1 MEKQQSIIIIGG
13 GVGGLFC
20 GAILSKEGYNVTVFE
35 QHCKIGGGLHQF
47 KREGVEFETG
57 MHMIGTFQRGGVL
70 NKICSY
76 LGIMNKLS
84 ILPSDDNCFEL
95 FQIGSDQKK
104 YRYAKGAER
113 FIETLA
119 AEFPEEREN
128 IKRYVDAMYDIVKE
142 SKMFNLELSDYTI
155 RYLPKYMTS
164 VGEFIDSFTE
174 NERLRAVLALSN
186 PLYSGEQYKTPAYI
200 HVIISTLFIDGAA
213 RFVGGSQQL
222 AEALTNLIHQQGG
235 GVFTRNGVKHIE
247 IKDKEIEYIVT
258 ADGEK
263 HQADWYISAIHP
275 SSLFELMD
283 TSKIQRSYWQRI
295 NSIPNS
301 YSAFTL
307 FIIFKPDS
315 FPYMNYTGYYIDDY
329 SKVWKHGEYMP
340 DEFPNG
346 MMYITPPET
355 MNDKYAKK
363 MIINCIMN
371 FDAVKKW
378 ENTTVGKRG
387 EEYIMFKKRCEEQII
402 NKMEKVFPDIRAC
415 IKSVYSASP
424 LTIRDFYNQKEGA
437 LYGMKKDCNNITLSH
452 IPVRTKLKNLLLT
465 GQNINLHGIVGTPL
479 TAVYTCAELLGLE
492 YLLKKIQDNYNETT
506 FNLSEMEKTSGTDDI

>member
-1 MEKQQSIIIIGG
+1 MEKEQSIIIIGG
-13 GVGGLFC
+13 GIGGLFC
-20 GAILSKEGYNVTVFE
+20 GAILSKEGYNVKVFE
-35 QHCKIGGGLHQF
+35 QHYRVGGGLHQF

-57 MHMIGTFQRGGVL
+57 MHIIGTFQSGGLL

-76 LGIMNKLS
+76 LGIMDKLS
-84 ILPSDDNCFEL
+84 ILPSNDDCFEF
-95 FQIGSDQKK
+95 FQIGSDQKT

-119 AEFPEEREN
+119 LEFPEEREN
-128 IKRYVDAMYDIVKE
+128 IRRYVDAMYDIVKE
-142 SKMFNLELSDYTI
+142 SKMFNLEISDYTAQ
-155 RYLPKYMTS
+155 YLPKFMMS
-164 VGEFIDSFTE
+164 VGDFINSFTE
-174 NERLRAVLALSN
+174 NEKLRAVLALSN
-186 PLYSGEQYKTPAYI
+186 PLYSGDQFKTPAYV
-200 HVIISTLFIDGAA
+200 HVIINTLFIEGAS

-222 AEALTNLIHQQGG
+222 ADVLCSLIQQSGG
-235 GVFTRNGVKHIE
+235 DVFVKKGVKHIE
-247 IKDKEIEYIVT
+247 IKDKEIDYIVT
-258 ADGEK
+258 SDGEK

-275 SSLFELMD
+275 SSMFELMD

-301 YSAFTL
+301 YSAFIL
-307 FIIFKPDS
+307 FIVFKPDS

-329 SKVWKHGEYMP
+329 SQVWKHGEYIP
-340 DEFPNG
+340 EEFPNG

-355 MNDKYAKK
+355 MSDKYAKK

-371 FDAVKKW
+371 FDAVKEW

-387 EEYIMFKKRCEEQII
+387 EEYIMFKKRCEKQILD
-402 NKMEKVFPDIRAC
+402 KMEKIFPDIRSS

-424 LTIRDFYNQKEGA
+424 LTIRDFYNQKEGS
-437 LYGMKKDCNNITLSH
+437 LYGVKKDCNNIALSQ

-465 GQNINLHGIVGTPL
+465 GQNVNLHGIVGTPL

-492 YLLKKIQDNYNETT
+492 YLLNEINQSANYTN
-506 FNLSEMEKTSGTDDI
+506 